1 MERKRMRI
9 DLSNKRALVLGA
21 SGGLGGAIARGLA
34 EAGATVAVS
43 SRSADRLAAAFPDDR
58 TFPKLAADLAAPGVG
73 RSLAARAL
81 DALGG
86 VDILVNNSGGPPPTT
101 ALGATDEQWRAQFD
115 AMVMSLVDLTSAL
128 VPGMRERR
136 WGRIVTVASSGVVAP
151 IPNLALSNALRAAL
165 LGWSKTLAAE
175 VAADGVTVNMVLP
188 GRIATSRVE
197 ALDRA
202 NAERSGRSV
211 GEVEKAALA
220 TIPAARYGTPEEFA
234 AAAVFLASPQASY
247 VTGTTIRVDGGAL
260 RNV

>member
-1 MERKRMRI
+1 MRI
-9 DLSNKRALVLGA
+9 DLSGRRALVLGA
-21 SGGLGGAIARGLA
+21 SGGLGRAIALGLA

-43 SRSADRLAAAFPDDR
+43 SRSAEKLGASFPDDR
-58 TFPKLAADLAAPGVG
+58 TFPKLAADLAEPGIG
-73 RSLAARAL
+73 RALAARAL

-86 VDILVNNSGGPPPTT
+86 VDILINNSGGPPPTT

-115 AMVMSLVDLTSAL
+115 AMVMSLVDLTGAL

-136 WGRIVTVASSGVVAP
+136 WGRVVTVASSGVVAP
-151 IPNLALSNALRAAL
+151 IPNLALSNALRSAL

-197 ALDRA
+197 ALDKA
-202 NAERSGRSV
+202 NAARTGRSIE
-211 GEVEKAALA
+211 EVETAALA

-234 AAAVFLASPQASY
+234 SAAVFLASPQASY

>member
-1 MERKRMRI
+1 MRI
-9 DLSNKRALVLGA
+9 DLTGRRALVLGA
-21 SGGLGGAIARGLA
+21 SGGLGGAIARGLTA
-34 EAGATVAVS
+34 AGATVAVS
-43 SRSADRLAAAFPDDR
+43 SRSAEKLAAGFPDDAAFP
-58 TFPKLAADLAAPGVG
+58 KLVADLGAPGVG
-73 RSLAARAL
+73 RALAARAL

-86 VDILVNNSGGPPPTT
+86 VDILVANSGGPPPTT

-115 AMVMSLVDLTSAL
+115 AMVMSLVDLTGAL

-136 WGRIVTVASSGVVAP
+136 WGRVITVASSGIVAP
-151 IPNLALSNALRAAL
+151 IPNLALSNALRSAL

-197 ALDRA
+197 ALDKA
-202 NAERSGRSV
+202 NAARSGRSV
-211 GEVEKAALA
+211 EEVEAAALA

-247 VTGTTIRVDGGAL
+247 VTGTTVRVDGGAL

>member
-1 MERKRMRI
+1 MRI
-9 DLSNKRALVLGA
+9 DLSGKRALVLGA

-34 EAGATVAVS
+34 DAGATVAVS
-43 SRSADRLAAAFPDDR
+43 SRSADVLAKHFPDDR

-73 RSLAARAL
+73 RDLAARAL

-101 ALGATDEQWRAQFD
+101 ALGATEAQWRAQFD
-115 AMVMSLVDLTSAL
+115 AMVMSLVDLTGAL
-128 VPGMRERR
+128 VPAMRERR
-136 WGRIVTVASSGVVAP
+136 WGRVVTVASSGVVAP
-151 IPNLALSNALRAAL
+151 IPNLALSNALRSAL
-165 LGWSKTLAAE
+165 LGWTKTLASE

-197 ALDRA
+197 ALDKA

-211 GEVEKAALA
+211 EEVAKAALA

-247 VTGTTIRVDGGAL
+247 VTGTTLRVDGGAL

>member
-1 MERKRMRI
+1 MRI
-9 DLSNKRALVLGA
+9 DLTGKRALVLGA
-21 SGGLGGAIARGLA
+21 SGGLGRAIAAGLA
-34 EAGATVAVS
+34 AAGARVAVS
-43 SRSADRLAAAFPDDR
+43 GRSAERLAAAFPDEAAN
-58 TFPKLAADLAAPGVG
+58 PKLVADLAAPGVG
-73 RSLAARAL
+73 RDLAARAI

-101 ALGATDEQWRAQFD
+101 ALGATDAQWRAQFD
-115 AMVMSLVDLTSAL
+115 AMVMSLVDLTGAL

-136 WGRIVTVASSGVVAP
+136 WGRVVTVASSGVVAP

-202 NAERSGRSV
+202 NAERTGRSPE
-211 GEVEKAALA
+211 EVERAALA

-234 AAAVFLASPQASY
+234 AAAVFLASQQASY

>member
-1 MERKRMRI
+1 MRI
-9 DLSNKRALVLGA
+9 DLGGKRALVLGA
-21 SGGLGGAIARGLA
+21 SGGLGGAIAAGLA
-34 EAGATVAVS
+34 AAGARVAVS
-43 SRSADRLAAAFPDDR
+43 SRSAERLAAAFPDDA
-58 TFPKLAADLAAPGVG
+58 TYPKLAADLAAPGVG
-73 RSLAARAL
+73 RDLAARAL

-115 AMVMSLVDLTSAL
+115 AMVMSLVDLTGAL

-151 IPNLALSNALRAAL
+151 IPNLALSNALRSAL

-188 GRIATSRVE
+188 GRIATPRVA

-202 NAERSGRSV
+202 NAERSARSV
-211 GEVEKAALA
+211 EEVAKAALA
-220 TIPAARYGTPEEFA
+220 AIPAARYGTPEEFA

-247 VTGTTIRVDGGAL
+247 VTGTTLRVDGGAL

>member
-1 MERKRMRI
+1 MRI
-9 DLSNKRALVLGA
+9 DLTGKRALVLGA
-21 SGGLGGAIARGLA
+21 TGGLGGAIARGLA

-43 SRSADRLAAAFPDDR
+43 SRSADKLAASFPDDG
-58 TFPKLAADLAAPGVG
+58 TFPKLVADLAAPGIG
-73 RSLAARAL
+73 RDLATRAL

-86 VDILVNNSGGPPPTT
+86 VDILVANSGGPPPTT
-101 ALGATDEQWRAQFD
+101 ALGATDAQWRAQFD
-115 AMVMSLVDLTSAL
+115 AMVMSLVDLTGAL

-136 WGRIVTVASSGVVAP
+136 WGRVITVASSGIVAP
-151 IPNLALSNALRAAL
+151 IPNLALSNALRSAL
-165 LGWSKTLAAE
+165 LGWSKTLASE

-197 ALDRA
+197 ALDKA
-202 NAERSGRSV
+202 NAERSGRSIA
-211 GEVEKAALA
+211 EVETAALA
-220 TIPAARYGTPEEFA
+220 TIPAARYGTPDEFA